1 MGENILFEHNLKAYR
16 AVVSMLLGTGRA
28 AVVHPTGT
36 GKSFIA
42 FQLCA
47 DNPDKTVCW
56 LSPSSYIF
64 RTQQEKWSK
73 AGGIEKGNIK
83 FFTYARLMRMK
94 EEESRKIKP
103 QYIVLDEFHRCGA
116 ARWGEGVKALMQMYP
131 QAKVLGL
138 SATNIRY
145 LDNRRDMAWELFG
158 GNIASELTLGAAVA
172 LGILP
177 APKYVL

>member
-73 AGGIEKGNIK
+73 AGGIEKIGR
-83 FFTYARLMRMK
+83 AH
-94 EEESRKIKP
+94 
-103 QYIVLDEFHRCGA
+103 V
-116 ARWGEGVKALMQMYP
+116 
-131 QAKVLGL
+131 
-138 SATNIRY
+138 
-145 LDNRRDMAWELFG
+145 
-158 GNIASELTLGAAVA
+158 
-172 LGILP
+172 
-177 APKYVL
+177 